1 LVEEVDDS
9 RLNAVLAHSM
19 LGTLAA
25 IRGAVQTLITYPTI
39 AERDPLL
46 EMAIRRIDFLSDQVR
61 DLALGLPD
69 EIVTYLAELRRE
81 EPEPTSR

>member
-1 LVEEVDDS
+1 LVEELDDS

-46 EMAIRRIDFLSDQVR
+46 EMAIRRIDFLTDQVR